1 MTCPG
6 TDLVRESEV
15 GPVVWAPTSSWGRSR
30 TAFRHSATQ
39 LDRKN
44 TVRRRL
50 KYRHP
55 TYLGMFLADQR
66 RPTPTGADQRE
77 TTPRSLFLWSL
88 QSHFPLSHDD
98 PNDVWGSEAEK
109 KVHK

>member
-1 MTCPG
+1 
-6 TDLVRESEV
+6 
-15 GPVVWAPTSSWGRSR
+15 
-30 TAFRHSATQ
+30 
-39 LDRKN
+39 
-44 TVRRRL
+44 
-50 KYRHP
+50 
-55 TYLGMFLADQR
+55 MFLADPR

>member
-1 MTCPG
+1 
-6 TDLVRESEV
+6 
-15 GPVVWAPTSSWGRSR
+15 
-30 TAFRHSATQ
+30 
-39 LDRKN
+39 
-44 TVRRRL
+44 
-50 KYRHP
+50 
-55 TYLGMFLADQR
+55 MFLADPR

-77 TTPRSLFLWSL
+77 TTTRSLFLWSL